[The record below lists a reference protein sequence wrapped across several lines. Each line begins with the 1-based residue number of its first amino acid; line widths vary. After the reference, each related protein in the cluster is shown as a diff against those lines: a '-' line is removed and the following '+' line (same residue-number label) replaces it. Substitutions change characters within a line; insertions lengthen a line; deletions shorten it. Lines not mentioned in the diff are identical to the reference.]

1 MRQLIRVSV
10 VVILSALSAGAGA
23 LALDQP
29 ASNSSA
35 DSRSRLA
42 YSSGR
47 KTQYELDVPGDK
59 QWTDSGIDLLAGD
72 QLVITATGSI
82 EILGKQ
88 CGPEG
93 LARGWMDLLRVP
105 PVPDAGH
112 GALIGRVGNTEAAQP
127 FAIGQRREM
136 RVAYDGRLFLGINEQ
151 SSEQADGKF
160 HVKVQITPGP
170 GGAKAMPNLAHPGPA
185 PTLPTDTFQ
194 RIPRRI
200 GDKDGHPGDMVN
212 FLIIGSE
219 DRMNQAFESAGW
231 VHVDRTTSDAV
242 LHGIIASVSKESY
255 TQMPMSTLYLFGRP
269 QDFGFAHADPL
280 SVVATRHHLRLWK
293 APFAVNGQTLWV
305 GAATH
310 DIGFERDQRNG
321 GITHKIDPDVD
332 KEREFVAE
340 SFLSTGLVT
349 QLGYVTPPNPLTEA
363 KTATGGSFNS
373 DGRVLVMAL
382 SASGADR
389 SSAFAS
395 MFCTVLQQEHPDP
408 GTWGDCSQYVQA
420 TGQGTAAL
428 SPLPATKY
436 RVLILPGIL
445 NPCIGKIT
453 AFQEGQAHLREKYG
467 MTVEYLTLPNE
478 SSESNGKVIADY
490 VKAHQKGDSRK
501 YIVVSYSKGAPDFQE
516 ALAQSPQI
524 ASAVAAFITVAG
536 AVGGSPIADTLP
548 IQAKQWIQALHL
560 GSCEGDL
567 TAAFKSLGKAQRQA
581 FLASHAN
588 LVVPT
593 ISFVALSDRSSTSKM
608 LLQSW
613 QLLSV
618 YDSEEDSQLTKSDA
632 IVPGAIYLGAA
643 KADHLAIALPF
654 EDSGQADI
662 RTVLDHNHYPREALL
677 EALVRYAI
685 QDVEKGEPNAGTQP

>member
-1 MRQLIRVSV
+1 MRRIAWLF
-10 VVILSALSAGAGA
+10 VIGILAALGAGAGA
-23 LALDQP
+23 LALGRGSDNP
-29 ASNSSA
+29 SA
-35 DSRSRLA
+35 GSGSRLA
-42 YSSGR
+42 YASAR
-47 KTQYELDVPGDK
+47 KTQYELDVQGNQ
-59 QWTDSGIDLLAGD
+59 QWTDSKIDLLAGD
-72 QLVITATGSI
+72 RLVITATGTI

-112 GALIGRVGNTEAAQP
+112 GALIGRVGDTEATEP
-127 FAIGQRREM
+127 FSIGQRREM
-136 RVAYDGRLFLGINEQ
+136 RVAYNGRLFLGINEQ
-151 SSEQADGKF
+151 ASEQADGKF
-160 HVKVQITPGP
+160 HVKIQITPQA
-170 GGAKAMPNLAHPGPA
+170 GGASATPTLAQPGPA
-185 PTLPTDTFQ
+185 PSLPADTFQ
-194 RIPRRI
+194 KVPRRI

-212 FLIIGSE
+212 FLIIGSA
-219 DRMNQAFESAGW
+219 DSMQQAFESAGW
-231 VHVDRTTSDAV
+231 VHVDRTTTDAV
-242 LHGIIASVSKESY
+242 LHGIIASISKESY

-269 QDFGFAHADPL
+269 QDFGYAHADPL

-293 APFAVNGQTLWV
+293 APFDVNGQTLWV

-310 DIGFERDQRNG
+310 DIGFDRDQRNG
-321 GITHKIDPDVD
+321 GITHKIDPDID
-332 KEREFVAE
+332 KEREFVAN
-340 SFLSTGLVT
+340 SFLTTGLVS

-363 KTATGGSFNS
+363 KTATGGSFHS

-382 SASGADR
+382 AASGTDR

-395 MFCTVLQQEHPDP
+395 LFCSVLQQEHPDP
-408 GTWGDCSQYVQA
+408 GTWGDCSQYINA
-420 TGQGTAAL
+420 TAQQSVSL
-428 SPLPATKY
+428 VPLPANKY

-445 NPCIGKIT
+445 NPCIGTIT
-453 AFQEGQAHLREKYG
+453 AFQAGQAYLRKNHG

-478 SSESNGKVIADY
+478 SSESNGKLIADY

-516 ALAQSPQI
+516 ALAQSPEI
-524 ASAVAAFITVAG
+524 ASGVGAFITVAG

-548 IQAKQWIQALHL
+548 VQAKQWIQALHL
-560 GSCEGDL
+560 GSCQGDL
-567 TAAFKSLGKAQRQA
+567 TGAFKSLGRAQRQA
-581 FLASHAN
+581 FLASHAD

-593 ISFVALSDRSSTSKM
+593 YSFVAISDKSTTSKM

-618 YDSEEDSQLTKSDA
+618 FDTQEDSQLAKSDA

-643 KADHLAIALPF
+643 KADHLAVALPF
-654 EDSGQADI
+654 EESGQADI
-662 RTVLDHNHYPREALL
+662 LTVLDHNHYPRVALL

-685 QDVEKGEPNAGTQP
+685 QDIEKAQ